1 MASFWEANP
10 NAVVPN
16 FVDAKPSEA
25 SLQAVDASATA
36 LGTEMFPHEA

>member
-1 MASFWEANP
+1 MASFREANP

-25 SLQAVDASATA
+25 SLQAMDASAAA
-36 LGTEMFPHEA
+36 LTTEMSPRS